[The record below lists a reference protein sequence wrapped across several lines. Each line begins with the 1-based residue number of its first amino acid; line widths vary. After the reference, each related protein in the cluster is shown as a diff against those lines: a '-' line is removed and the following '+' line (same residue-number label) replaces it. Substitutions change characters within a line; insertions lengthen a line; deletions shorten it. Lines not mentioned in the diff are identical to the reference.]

1 MLLKKFRS
9 GSIIKLITLMLS
21 LTLIPSAFASD
32 TSNSTCPLGK
42 AFKVAVFQA
51 GSYGDFQKVFRQT
64 TIALQKKDL
73 IKGPL
78 LDPTFTHD
86 KEGVYERFSKDSQGG
101 CIEFVSDGFYNGL
114 WNSEYTQDLANELK
128 ERVKNTQDISMI
140 WALGTVAG
148 QLLADSSLGIPV
160 LVMTPTDPE
169 RSGIVGPGEFSD
181 KENVHAQKEVNRY
194 DSELRLFYN
203 IFKFEDLGV
212 IIDSN
217 PDNHAGQAVPVI
229 RNLAHEKR
237 FYLIECQ
244 GDIIG
249 DDPKLTQSEFSKC
262 AKYLSS
268 QVDAVYIPMGNGAS
282 PTNFYEQIKPLLDHK
297 IPVFSQSG
305 ESEVEMG
312 ALMALSNSD
321 LQASGEFEA
330 NVIEQ
335 LVQGKKAHEISEY
348 YYAPLNLCLNLESA
362 RLIGYKPD
370 FELLVGVDKVYQTI
384 KRP

>member
-128 ERVKNTQDISMI
+128 ERV
-140 WALGTVAG
+140 
-148 QLLADSSLGIPV
+148 LGIPV